1 MTRILFAT
9 SEVHPL
15 IKTGG
20 LADVSASLPAALQ
33 ELGQDVRLLI
43 PGYST
48 VLDSLSE
55 KKTVATFA
63 VFPGQSEVRL
73 LSASMPGTA
82 VPVYVLDA
90 PEYFCRVAGP
100 YQYHLGGDW
109 PDNAMRFG
117 MLSKV
122 AAMLG
127 SAASPVD
134 WQAELVHCNDWQ
146 TGLVPAYLHL
156 DKGAHAKS
164 LMTVHNIAFQGNFD
178 RDWLKPL
185 NLPQQVFDM
194 HGVEFHGNLSFLKSG
209 LHYADHIVTVSPTY
223 AREIQSTEM
232 GYGMQGLL
240 TARRAHVSGILNG
253 IDENEW
259 NPLTDKHLEVRYDEN
274 DLSLKT
280 KGKLAL
286 QQRLGLEVNEH
297 APLLGVV
304 SRLTHQKGLDM
315 LLECLPALME
325 GGAQLVVLGSGDAE
339 LERRYQQLAQ
349 RYAKRVSVTIGFN
362 EALSHQIM
370 AGADIFLMPSRF
382 EPCGLNQMYGMRYGT
397 PPVVRRTGGL
407 ADSVINANVAEG
419 TGFVFDDSSA
429 LSLQRTIKWAIECY
443 RDKELFRRIQL
454 NGMRHDVGWKHSA
467 QLYIELYQTI
477 LSKTAANIT

>member
-33 ELGQDVRLLI
+33 ELKQDVRLLM
-43 PGYST
+43 PGYT
-48 VLDSLSE
+48 QVLDALTS
-55 KKTVATFA
+55 KKVVATFT
-63 VFPGQSEVRL
+63 VFTGQPQVKL
-73 LSASMPGTA
+73 LSAKMPGTN

-90 PEYFCRVAGP
+90 PQYFCRVAGP

-109 PDNAMRFG
+109 PDNPMRFG

-127 SAASPVD
+127 SPQSPVD
-134 WQAELVHCNDWQ
+134 WQADLVHCNDWQ
-146 TGLVPAYLHL
+146 TGLTPAYLQMM
-156 DKGAHAKS
+156 DQPRARS
-164 LMTVHNIAFQGNFD
+164 VMTVHNIAFQGNFD
-178 RDWLKPL
+178 RDWIKALEIPL
-185 NLPQQVFDM
+185 SMFHM

-209 LHYADHIVTVSPTY
+209 LQYADRIVTVSPTY
-223 AREIQSTEM
+223 AHEIQATEM

-240 TARRAHVSGILNG
+240 TVRRLDVSGILNG
-253 IDENEW
+253 IDEDEW
-259 NPLTDKHLEVRYDEN
+259 NPATDKHLEVNYDEH
-274 DLSLKT
+274 DLSGKT
-280 KGKLAL
+280 QGKLAL
-286 QQRLGLEVNEH
+286 QKRLGLEVNEH

-304 SRLTHQKGLDM
+304 SRLTFQKGLDL
-315 LLECLPALME
+315 LLECLPTLLE
-325 GGAQLVVLGSGDAE
+325 NGAQLAVLGSGDAE
-339 LERRYQQLAQ
+339 FERRYLQLAQ
-349 RYAKRVSVTIGFN
+349 RYAGRVSVTIGFN

-407 ADSVINANVAEG
+407 ADSVTNASLDGG
-419 TGFVFDDSSA
+419 TGFVFDDPGAQA
-429 LSLQRTIKWAIECY
+429 LQQTIKWAIECY
-443 RDKELFRRIQL
+443 RDPNTFHRIQL
-454 NGMRHDVGWKHSA
+454 SGMHRDVGWRRSA
-467 QLYIELYQTI
+467 QLYLDLYEDI
-477 LSKTAANIT
+477 LKNKQGK

>member
-15 IKTGG
+15 VKTGG

-33 ELGQDVRLLI
+33 ELKQDVRLLI
-43 PGYST
+43 PGYNQ
-48 VLDSLSE
+48 VLDGLGA
-55 KKTVATFA
+55 KKMVASFSI
-63 VFPGQSEVRL
+63 FPGQPEVRL
-73 LSASMPGTA
+73 LSAKMMDTD

-90 PEYFCRVAGP
+90 PQYFCRVAGP

-109 PDNAMRFG
+109 PDNPMRFG

-127 SAASPVD
+127 SADSPID

-146 TGLVPAYLHL
+146 TGLAPAYLQL
-156 DKGAHAKS
+156 GKSAHAKS
-164 LMTVHNIAFQGNFD
+164 VMAVHNIAFQGNFD
-178 RDWLKPL
+178 RTWLKPL
-185 NLPQQVFDM
+185 DLPQSAFTM

-209 LHYADHIVTVSPTY
+209 LQYADRIVTVSPTY
-223 AREIQSTEM
+223 AHEIQATEM

-240 TARRAHVSGILNG
+240 TVRKADVSGILNG

-259 NPLTDKHLEVRYDEN
+259 DAATDKHLAVRYDEH

-286 QQRLGLEVNEH
+286 QQRLGLEVNEQI
-297 APLLGVV
+297 PLLGVV
-304 SRLTHQKGLDM
+304 SRLTYQKGLDM
-315 LLECLPALME
+315 LLECLPTLLE
-325 GGAQLVVLGSGDAE
+325 SGVQLAVLGSGVAE

-349 RYAKRVSVTIGFN
+349 RYAGRVSVTIGFD

-407 ADSVINANVAEG
+407 ADSVINASLEGG
-419 TGFVFDDSSA
+419 TGFVFDEPGAAA
-429 LSLQRTIKWAIECY
+429 LQQTIKWAIECY
-443 RDKELFRRIQL
+443 RDPNTFRRIQL
-454 NGMRHDVGWKHSA
+454 NGMHRDVGWRHSA
-467 QLYIELYQTI
+467 QLYLDLYSSI
-477 LSKTAANIT
+477 LKNKPGK

>member
-1 MTRILFAT
+1 MKRILFAT

-15 IKTGG
+15 VKTGG

-33 ELGQDVRLLI
+33 ELGQDVRLLM
-43 PGYST
+43 PGYNQ
-48 VLDSLSE
+48 VLEGLGS
-55 KKTVATFA
+55 KKTVATFN
-63 VFPGQSEVRL
+63 VFQGQPDVKL
-73 LSASMPGTA
+73 LSAKLPGTG

-90 PEYFCRVAGP
+90 PQYFCRVAGP

-109 PDNAMRFG
+109 PDNPMRFG

-122 AAMLG
+122 AALLG
-127 SAASPVD
+127 SADSPVD

-146 TGLVPAYLHL
+146 TGLAPAYLKL
-156 DKGAHAKS
+156 GKGEQAKS
-164 LMTVHNIAFQGNFD
+164 VMTVHNIAFQGNFD

-185 NLPQQVFDM
+185 NLPVSAFHL

-209 LHYADHIVTVSPTY
+209 LQFADRIVTVSPTY
-223 AREIQSTEM
+223 AHEIQATEM

-240 TARRAHVSGILNG
+240 TARKAEVSGILNG
-253 IDENEW
+253 IDETEW
-259 NPLTDKHLEVRYDEN
+259 NASTDKHLTVRYDDEH
-274 DLSLKT
+274 LQLKT

-304 SRLTHQKGLDM
+304 SRLTYQKGLDL
-315 LLECLPALME
+315 LLECLPTLLE
-325 GGAQLVVLGSGDAE
+325 SGAQLAVLGSGDTE
-339 LERRYQQLAQ
+339 FERRYQQLAQ
-349 RYAKRVSVTIGFN
+349 RYTGRVSVTIGFD

-370 AGADIFLMPSRF
+370 AGVDIFLMPSRF

-407 ADSVINANVAEG
+407 ADSVTNASLEGG
-419 TGFVFDDSSA
+419 TGFVFDDPGAAA
-429 LSLQRTIKWAIECY
+429 LQQTIKWAIECY
-443 RDKELFRRIQL
+443 RDPNTFRRIQL
-454 NGMRHDVGWKHSA
+454 NGMHRDVGWRHSA
-467 QLYIELYQTI
+467 QLYLDLYNDI
-477 LSKTAANIT
+477 LKK